1 VADACP
7 TQTGPVS
14 WREGLGDA
22 SSDVIPGLANQG
34 KKRLRRGS
42 RANRGKRECEDKTK
56 ETPHGITLGAKF
68 RGNVQQITHAW
79 AGILTLFSLVLNGT
93 IVDRGNDY
101 EAKDFAG
108 TI

>member
-1 VADACP
+1 VEAEATVENENARTKP
-7 TQTGPVS
+7 
-14 WREGLGDA
+14 
-22 SSDVIPGLANQG
+22 
-34 KKRLRRGS
+34 KRRDRMGS
-42 RANRGKRECEDKTK
+42 L
-56 ETPHGITLGAKF
+56 LGAKF

-93 IVDRGNDY
+93 MMDRGNDY